1 MNFIKYSQIIYH
13 RNVKKK
19 KKKKDKNNVL
29 KMQNAYVWSYINI
42 WDGFIALLILF
53 ASHICLHRT
62 KHKIM
67 EAAIGRYSG
76 K

>member
-1 MNFIKYSQIIYH
+1 MIEKCKI
-13 RNVKKK
+13 
-19 KKKKDKNNVL
+19 
-29 KMQNAYVWSYINI
+29 AYVWSYINI

>member
-1 MNFIKYSQIIYH
+1 M
-13 RNVKKK
+13 KKK
-19 KKKKDKNNVL
+19 KKKKKIQIL
-29 KMQNAYVWSYINI
+29 IEKCKIAYVWSYINI